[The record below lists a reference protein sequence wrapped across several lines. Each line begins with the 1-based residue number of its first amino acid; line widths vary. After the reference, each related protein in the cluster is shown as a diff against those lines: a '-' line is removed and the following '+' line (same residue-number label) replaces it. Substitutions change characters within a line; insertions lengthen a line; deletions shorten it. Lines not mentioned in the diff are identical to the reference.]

1 MKSDY
6 TITNDW
12 DKDLLSLIEEE
23 PSLGKIKH
31 WAIRIQIVY
40 TEKPKTAKG
49 RPVIAAIERVPDL
62 YREITLLDYI
72 ITIHKPSLPGLNHEQ
87 LRIAIFEQLL
97 KINIEETS
105 DGTEVRE
112 LLLKGYDYE
121 GFKEILDR
129 FGSNWDEPYSR
140 QMTMDDYWG
149 KETQDAN

>member
-12 DKDLLSLIEEE
+12 DKDLLYLIEEE

-31 WAIRIQIVY
+31 WAIRIKIVY

-149 KETQDAN
+149 KETQDAE

>member
-72 ITIHKPSLPGLNHEQ
+72 ITIHKPSLPGLNREQ

-149 KETQDAN
+149 KETQDAE

>member
-49 RPVIAAIERVPDL
+49 KPVIAAIERVPDL
-62 YREITLLDYI
+62 YREIALLDYI
-72 ITIHKPSLPGLNHEQ
+72 ITIHKPSLPGLNREQ

-149 KETQDAN
+149 KETQDAE

>member
-1 MKSDY
+1 MKNDY

-12 DKDLLSLIEEE
+12 DKDLLFLIEEE

-72 ITIHKPSLPGLNHEQ
+72 ITIHKPSLPGLNREQ

-149 KETQDAN
+149 KETQDAE